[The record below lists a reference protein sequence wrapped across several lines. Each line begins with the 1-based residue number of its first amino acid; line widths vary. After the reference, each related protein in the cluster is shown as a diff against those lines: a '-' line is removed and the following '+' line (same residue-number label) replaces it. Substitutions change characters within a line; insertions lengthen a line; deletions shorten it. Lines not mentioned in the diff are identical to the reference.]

1 MKLETFCHLRTM
13 FVCVPGCI
21 PYKSTPDVRQQLP
34 LTMPIVR
41 NFLIWVAK
49 SYVKIA
55 NLVAIV
61 CRYTRNSTRIPPYG
75 VFIANLFFNV
85 LICAAK

>member
-1 MKLETFCHLRTM
+1 MAI
-13 FVCVPGCI
+13 I
-21 PYKSTPDVRQQLP
+21 PDVQGAFHVNSTPDVRQQLP
-34 LTMPIVR
+34 LTTPIVR
-41 NFLIWVAK
+41 NLLIWVAK

-61 CRYTRNSTRIPPYG
+61 RRYTRNSTTIPPYD
-75 VFIANLFFNV
+75 VFIANLFFNA